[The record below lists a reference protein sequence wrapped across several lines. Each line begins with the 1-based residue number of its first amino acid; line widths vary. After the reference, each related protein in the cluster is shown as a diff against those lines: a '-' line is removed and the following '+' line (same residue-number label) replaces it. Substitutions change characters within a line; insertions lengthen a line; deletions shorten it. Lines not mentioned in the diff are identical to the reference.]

1 MKPVIASVVTLA
13 ALAACGPNLTP
24 EPTADP
30 PLALDCL
37 PNLDGRI
44 DIDEIRLATNA
55 KGSFWVSAPDTPV
68 DVSGAPA
75 ANGEK
80 RWDWSVI
87 ARSDELVPV
96 ETSSLEGAW
105 FAPMFP
111 TGELVAPLDV
121 GHTVV
126 GVMARDAQSLSLLG
140 IASMTADPPE
150 GKTLVVYDMPIP
162 LYLFPIVTGAH
173 WSSIGTISTGHGTID
188 GLPFIGENRYD
199 VAVDAMGE
207 LDLPEVTFTQVHRVT
222 TRVTVQPSSGPAV
235 SRRSVSFMFECFGEV
250 ARATSRDGE
259 PLTDFRV
266 AQEVRRLGLR

>member
-1 MKPVIASVVTLA
+1 MKPVIPSVLV
-13 ALAACGPNLTP
+13 LAACGPNLTP

-37 PNLDGRI
+37 PNLDGKI
-44 DIDEIRLATNA
+44 AIDEIRIATNA
-55 KGSFWVSAPDTPV
+55 KGSYWVSAPDTPV
-68 DVSGAPA
+68 DVVGTAESDGT
-75 ANGEK
+75 K
-80 RWDWSVI
+80 RWDWSVV
-87 ARSDELVPV
+87 APSDELVAV

-111 TGELVAPLDV
+111 GGELVAPLNI

-126 GVMARDAQSLSLLG
+126 GIMVRDAQSLSLLG
-140 IASMTADPPE
+140 IASTIENPPE
-150 GKTLVVYDMPIP
+150 GKTLVVYDAPIP
-162 LYLFPIVTGAH
+162 LYLFPIVTGAR
-173 WSSIGTISTGHGTID
+173 WSSVGKITTGHGTID

-199 VAVDAMGE
+199 VSVDAIGE

-222 TRVTVQPSSGPAV
+222 THVTVQPSSGPSV

-259 PLTDFRV
+259 PVTDFRV
-266 AQEVRRLGLR
+266 AQEVRRLGIP